1 MPLAHPLSVQL
12 TAEQLQWLDSWRPI
26 GLSRSATLRLVIQQA
41 MKFHR
46 DGILP
51 ASGPREQA

>member
-12 TAEQLQWLDSWRPI
+12 TSEQLQWLDSWRPL

-41 MKFHR
+41 MRFHR
-46 DGILP
+46 DGVLP
-51 ASGPREQA
+51 AYGSKEQA